1 MEKVY
6 VDADALRSVLQALN
20 GPGHLIRE
28 LQVIRSLGDSPIDL
42 LIKQFNEQMSSA
54 EDPDKP

>member
-54 EDPDKP
+54 EEPDKP

>member
-42 LIKQFNEQMSSA
+42 LIKQFNEQMSAPREPS
-54 EDPDKP
+54 E